1 MRLNKFFLS
10 ALVALGLMACNKE
23 ENGVNELEGKSD
35 VVISIGSGMNSRA
48 FTPDNAYQLEED
60 IQKLDI
66 YFTNSAGVIQYVQ
79 SLAAPH
85 DGTTDEVWTALT
97 SGQQVRF
104 CGMENV
110 NRVYVIANDAMEP
123 MDVDQ
128 KVAERVAELEQYGAS
143 AAEGAIAY
151 VGADVDLG
159 SLEVDNGESMP
170 TVGEPVEEFKLV
182 AAELAIRPV
191 VSRFEI
197 NKLGFQSSGSK
208 DIEIDGKLYTVTWS
222 GYDLDVVGVYMSN
235 IYGQLTPITPAVAE
249 GFATPAKASSIA
261 EGKWTDVA
269 LGAASGA
276 SSVLYYSNYE
286 TVYQPLFAE
295 PYTTS
300 GEITYFFDGTPVA
313 DEEQTCIPFNFFVP
327 FDVTSTAAANV
338 ITAHESF
345 GMTPA
350 IHIQFKKKETATFT
364 VNVVEKDGGAEA
376 SAEVK
381 AKVMLQIGYPNTAD
395 GIAYANIVSY
405 NGTEGVATMRP
416 GNIYRM
422 ADVVVTPFNLTATP
436 DAEEQAYN
444 VIVKVTIIP
453 FAEVNVTPEFDKN

>member
-97 SGQQVRF
+97 TGQQVRF

-208 DIEIDGKLYTVTWS
+208 DIEIDGAMYTVTWS

-249 GFATPAKASSIA
+249 GFATPSKASSIA
-261 EGKWTDVA
+261 EGKWTNVA
-269 LGAASGA
+269 LGAAVGA
-276 SSVLYYSNYE
+276 SDALYYSNYV
-286 TVYQPLFAE
+286 TDAYQPLFNE
-295 PYTTS
+295 PYTTT
-300 GEITYFFDGTPVA
+300 GENTYFFDGTLDAEVP
-313 DEEQTCIPFNFFVP
+313 TCIPFNFFVP

-350 IHIQFKKKETATFT
+350 IHIQFKKKTSATFT
-364 VNVVEKDGGAEA
+364 VEAVKQGTNEKA
-376 SAEVK
+376 SAEVM
-381 AKVMLQIGYPNTAD
+381 AQIMLEVGYPNTAD

-453 FAEVNVTPEFDKN
+453 FAQVNVTPEFDRN